1 MDTTSITNLFATQP
15 AENIS
20 AGTVRSA
27 GAVDDTFANIY
38 DNLTANKPQTQQEN
52 NYLDRSENKN
62 EPFKQD
68 SKSVYGQNK
77 SALDKHTDTNKP
89 QADKKQNITD
99 RAEDNRPA
107 PEETLEKQTN
117 KTESGEIKKTDTQ
130 NNNEKP
136 EETETESQKENIN
149 NKEDNK
155 KTDASTDKKES
166 ADTDTKQVI
175 ENTGNTNFVNKE
187 NVQNAAPV
195 ESETKVETSNTAQTV
210 TVTETDDVIWNTLP
224 ENSNTKAVPVQNY
237 TSTSDTAITTN
248 NGVNSSNQ
256 QSSTAS
262 TSTTGATTDTTA
274 QTNQDTAAK
283 VANEQIL
290 SNIEFEKNV
299 EDMTDEELKKLLN
312 NNAQASTNTTNS
324 TNTNTKTPATAL
336 QGQTS
341 AQTVPQ
347 NLADDI
353 TPDVEIKTEDTNI
366 DVETTSS
373 GTQKPADTAVKS
385 GADRT
390 TSNNGQSL
398 DPNSQNKITIN
409 LQSQNPGIDAQ
420 LQESTETAP
429 DDTSSTTSTADI
441 DTSTDEAVIKAN
453 TQNTEQQ
460 TTAINVDD
468 VPDKVKDKAISTLQ
482 SAAPTAT
489 VEASKSSTDTGT
501 DSNSSFTK
509 NNANEEVIKMSVKNA
524 AEPAANTVDAFG
536 AKIERNAFGKVLNNA
551 ELNTRLNKSDIMNQI
566 NARFSDLQNSGNSK
580 VTIVLRPENLG
591 RIHLEIVNSQDGI
604 TAKMATEN
612 QQVKELLDKNMDA
625 LRASL
630 QSQGVNVNNLK
641 VETTSQSSNA
651 NLGFEHEQFNQNASQ
666 HSHQGSRQATNR
678 DAAAQY
684 NSEEQEYETHQQ
696 STIETQTSSRILH
709 NGKVD
714 YTV

>member
-1 MDTTSITNLFATQP
+1 MDTTSITNLFATQA

-27 GAVDDTFANIY
+27 GTNDSTFANIY
-38 DNLTANKPQTQQEN
+38 DNLTANKSASEKKS
-52 NYLDRSENKN
+52 NYLDRSGNN
-62 EPFKQD
+62 HEPTKQD
-68 SKSVYGQNK
+68 SKSIYEQNK
-77 SALDKHTDTNKP
+77 YAAEKHTNTNNS
-89 QADKKQNITD
+89 QNDKKQNITD
-99 RAEDNRPA
+99 RADNHRRE
-107 PEETLEKQTN
+107 PEETQRKETN

-155 KTDASTDKKES
+155 KTDASTDKTET
-166 ADTDTKQVI
+166 ADTTT
-175 ENTGNTNFVNKE
+175 ENNTGDSTGTDKSNN
-187 NVQNAAPV
+187 QN
-195 ESETKVETSNTAQTV
+195 SQNIQMQQETSTEQV
-210 TVTETDDVIWNTLP
+210 TKTQPVTGTDDVIWNTLP
-224 ENSNTKAVPVQNY
+224 ENSDTKAVPVQNY
-237 TSTSDTAITTN
+237 TSTSDTEITTN

-324 TNTNTKTPATAL
+324 TNTKTPATAM

-347 NLADDI
+347 NLADEI

-441 DTSTDEAVIKAN
+441 DTSTDEALIKAN
-453 TQNTEQQ
+453 TNNTEEQ

-468 VPDKVKDKAISTLQ
+468 IPNKVKDKAISTLQ

-501 DSNSSFTK
+501 DSNSSFSK
-509 NNANEEVIKMSVKNA
+509 SNANEEVIKMSVKNA

-536 AKIERNAFGKVLNNA
+536 TKIERNAFGKVLNNA
-551 ELNTRLNKSDIMNQI
+551 EMNTQLNKSDIMNQI
-566 NARFSDLQNSGNSK
+566 NSRFSELQNGANSK

-630 QSQGVNVNNLK
+630 HNQGVNVNNLK
-641 VETTSQSSNA
+641 VETTSQSSNP

-666 HSHQGSRQATNR
+666 HSHQGSRQTANR
-678 DAAAQY
+678 EASSQY
-684 NSEEQEYETHQQ
+684 NTEEQDYEMSQQ
-696 STIETQTSSRILH
+696 SAIETQTSSGITH

>member
-1 MDTTSITNLFATQP
+1 MDTTSITNLFATQA

-77 SALDKHTDTNKP
+77 SASDKHTDTNKP

-99 RAEDNRPA
+99 SAEDNRTS
-107 PEETLEKQTN
+107 PEETQEKQTN

-224 ENSNTKAVPVQNY
+224 ENSDTKAVPVQNY
-237 TSTSDTAITTN
+237 TSTSDTEITTN

-324 TNTNTKTPATAL
+324 TNTKTPATAM

-347 NLADDI
+347 NLADEI

-441 DTSTDEAVIKAN
+441 DTSTDEALIKAN
-453 TQNTEQQ
+453 TNNTEEQ

-566 NARFSDLQNSGNSK
+566 NSRFSELQNGANSK

-630 QSQGVNVNNLK
+630 HNQGINVNNLK
-641 VETTSQSSNA
+641 VETTSQSSNP

-666 HSHQGSRQATNR
+666 HSHQGSRQTANR
-678 DAAAQY
+678 EASSQY
-684 NSEEQEYETHQQ
+684 NTEEQDYEMSQQ
-696 STIETQTSSRILH
+696 SAAETQTSSGITH
-709 NGKVD
+709 NGKID